1 MCWVKYL
8 SFSSETVFGEWT
20 PKPQLFKQP
29 LFLTSQEL
37 IMSSEKTINLF
48 SSIWMSFWL
57 SCWVQFH
64 FIIILKNNNTP
75 SIFSVGSNKKQHP
88 MQDKNLSLYTT
99 KMPCILQ
106 WWKIFVD
113 FTCDMW
119 ITLKA
124 IITTL
129 QVPINFQ
136 SAWLCFLKN
145 EFGIQVFSV
154 LLCLVIK
161 ITGSLMY

>member
-1 MCWVKYL
+1 
-8 SFSSETVFGEWT
+8 
-20 PKPQLFKQP
+20 
-29 LFLTSQEL
+29 
-37 IMSSEKTINLF
+37 MSSEKAINLF

-57 SCWVQFH
+57 SCWMQFH
-64 FIIILKNNNTP
+64 FIIILKNNNIP

-99 KMPCILQ
+99 KMSCILQ

-129 QVPINFQ
+129 QVPIKFQ
-136 SAWLCFLKN
+136 SAWLCFLEN
-145 EFGIQVFSV
+145 EFGIQVCSV

-161 ITGSLMY
+161 ITGSLMYSHLRCLFWGRWREFTS